1 MFCKSYCQALM
12 EAAASGESLN
22 RALATHV
29 AGCEGCSAAFAE
41 ERALFA
47 LIEDSLGVRSN
58 APAPP
63 SLVPRV
69 RAQIAAGPTKTRWHI
84 PVLAFATLG
93 LVAGVIAISAA
104 FHWHSAPDDA
114 RGKSPAMA
122 SSVQSTDSGE
132 ATASLVQSAPPV
144 KQAPPRLEKVVLSR
158 PKVRSGL
165 GVQVSA
171 EEQDGLEHYSA
182 RLRARS
188 LENSAR
194 AAGAVES
201 DLAFNI
207 RPLEIAAMDVRQL
220 SIEPLESDQYN

>member
-1 MFCKSYCQALM
+1 MFCESYRQPLM
-12 EAAASGESLN
+12 DAAASGESLS

-29 AGCEGCSAAFAE
+29 VSCEGCSVAFAE

-47 LIEDSLGVRSN
+47 TIEDSLGVRSN
-58 APAPP
+58 ASAPP

-69 RAQIAAGPTKTRWHI
+69 RAQIAASPTKTTWRI
-84 PVLAFATLG
+84 PALAFATLG
-93 LVAGVIAISAA
+93 LVAGVVAISPA
-104 FHWHSAPDDA
+104 FHWHSTPDDS

-122 SSVQSTDSGE
+122 STVRSADSRE
-132 ATASLVQSAPPV
+132 ATGSLVQSAPPV
-144 KQAPPRLEKVVLSR
+144 KQFPPRLEKVVLSR
-158 PKVRSGL
+158 KVRSGVE
-165 GVQVSA
+165 VQVSA
-171 EEQDGLEHYSA
+171 EELAGLEHYSA

-194 AAGAVES
+194 AVGTVES

-220 SIEPLESDQYN
+220 TIEPLESDESN

>member
-1 MFCKSYCQALM
+1 MSCESYRQPLM
-12 EAAASGESLN
+12 DAAASGESLN

-29 AGCEGCSAAFAE
+29 ADCEGCSAAFAE

-47 LIEDSLGVRSN
+47 AIEYSLGVRSN

-69 RAQIAAGPTKTRWHI
+69 QAQIAASPTKTTWRI

-93 LVAGVIAISAA
+93 LAAGVVAISPA
-104 FHWHSAPDDA
+104 FHWHSTPDDSK
-114 RGKSPAMA
+114 GKSPAMA
-122 SSVQSTDSGE
+122 STVQSADSRE
-132 ATASLVQSAPPV
+132 ANESLVQSAPPV
-144 KQAPPRLEKVVLSR
+144 KQFPPRPEKVVLSR
-158 PKVRSGL
+158 KVRSDVE
-165 GVQVSA
+165 VQVSA
-171 EEQDGLEHYSA
+171 EEQAGLEHYSA
-182 RLRARS
+182 GLRARS

-194 AAGAVES
+194 AVGAVES

-220 SIEPLESDQYN
+220 TIEPLESDEYN

>member
-1 MFCKSYCQALM
+1 MFCKSYWQPLM
-12 EAAASGESLN
+12 DAAASGESLN
-22 RALATHV
+22 HALATHV

-47 LIEDSLGVRSN
+47 AIEDSLGVRSN

-69 RAQIAAGPTKTRWHI
+69 RAQIATNPTRTTWRI

-93 LVAGVIAISAA
+93 LVAGGVAISPA
-104 FHWHSAPDDA
+104 FHWHSTPDDSRA
-114 RGKSPAMA
+114 KSPAMA
-122 SSVQSTDSGE
+122 STVQSADSRQAPG
-132 ATASLVQSAPPV
+132 SLVQSAPPV
-144 KQAPPRLEKVVLSR
+144 RRFPPRLEKAVLAR
-158 PKVRSGL
+158 KVRSDVE
-165 GVQVSA
+165 VQVSA
-171 EEQDGLEHYSA
+171 EEQAGLEHYSA

-188 LENSAR
+188 RENSAR
-194 AAGAVES
+194 AVGAVES

-220 SIEPLESDQYN
+220 AIEPLESDEYN

>member
-1 MFCKSYCQALM
+1 MFCESYRQPLM
-12 EAAASGESLN
+12 DAAASGESLN

-29 AGCEGCSAAFAE
+29 VGCEGCSVAFAE

-47 LIEDSLGVRSN
+47 TIEDSLEFRSN
-58 APAPP
+58 APVPP

-69 RAQIAAGPTKTRWHI
+69 RAQIAASPTKTTWRI
-84 PVLAFATLG
+84 PALAFATLG
-93 LVAGVIAISAA
+93 LVAGVVAISHA
-104 FHWHSAPDDA
+104 FHWHSTPDDS

-122 SSVQSTDSGE
+122 YPVQSADSRE
-132 ATASLVQSAPPV
+132 ATGSLVQAAPPV
-144 KQAPPRLEKVVLSR
+144 KQFPPRLERVVLTR
-158 PKVRSGL
+158 KVRSGL
-165 GVQVSA
+165 EVQVSA
-171 EEQDGLEHYSA
+171 EEQAGLEHYSA

-194 AAGAVES
+194 AVGTVES

-220 SIEPLESDQYN
+220 TIEPLESDEYN

>member
-1 MFCKSYCQALM
+1 MFCESYRQPLM
-12 EAAASGESLN
+12 DAAASGESLN

-29 AGCEGCSAAFAE
+29 ADCEGCSAAFAE

-47 LIEDSLGVRSN
+47 AIEDSLGVRSN

-69 RAQIAAGPTKTRWHI
+69 RAQIAASPTKTTWRI

-93 LVAGVIAISAA
+93 LVTGVVAISPA
-104 FHWHSAPDDA
+104 FHWHSTPDDSK
-114 RGKSPAMA
+114 GKSPAMA
-122 SSVQSTDSGE
+122 STVQSADSRE
-132 ATASLVQSAPPV
+132 ATGSLVQSAPPV
-144 KQAPPRLEKVVLSR
+144 KQFPPRLEKIVLSR
-158 PKVRSGL
+158 SKVRSDVE
-165 GVQVSA
+165 VQVSA
-171 EEQDGLEHYSA
+171 EEQAGLEHYSA

-194 AAGAVES
+194 ALGAVES

-220 SIEPLESDQYN
+220 TIEPLESDEYN

>member
-1 MFCKSYCQALM
+1 MFCESYRQPLM

-29 AGCEGCSAAFAE
+29 AGCQGCSVAFAE
-41 ERALFA
+41 ERTLFA
-47 LIEDSLGVRSN
+47 TIEDSLGVRCN

-69 RAQIAAGPTKTRWHI
+69 RAQIAASPTKTTWRI
-84 PVLAFATLG
+84 PALAFATLG
-93 LVAGVIAISAA
+93 LVAGVGAISPA
-104 FHWHSAPDDA
+104 FHWHSTPDDS

-122 SSVQSTDSGE
+122 STVQSAESRE
-132 ATASLVQSAPPV
+132 ATGSLVQCAPPV
-144 KQAPPRLEKVVLSR
+144 KQFPPRLERVVLSR
-158 PKVRSGL
+158 KVRSGVE
-165 GVQVSA
+165 VQVSG
-171 EEQDGLEHYSA
+171 EEQAGLEHYSA

-188 LENSAR
+188 LETSAR
-194 AAGAVES
+194 AVGTVES

-220 SIEPLESDQYN
+220 TIEPLESDGYN

>member
-1 MFCKSYCQALM
+1 MFCKSYCQPLM
-12 EAAASGESLN
+12 DAAASGESLN

-47 LIEDSLGVRSN
+47 AIEDSLGVRSN

-69 RAQIAAGPTKTRWHI
+69 RAQIAASPTKTTWRV

-93 LVAGVIAISAA
+93 LIAGVVAISPA
-104 FHWHSAPDDA
+104 FHWHSTPDDS
-114 RGKSPAMA
+114 RGKA
-122 SSVQSTDSGE
+122 STVQSTDSRE
-132 ATASLVQSAPPV
+132 ATGSLVQSAPPV
-144 KQAPPRLEKVVLSR
+144 KQFPPRLEKVVLSR
-158 PKVRSGL
+158 SKVRCD
-165 GVQVSA
+165 VEVRVSA
-171 EEQDGLEHYSA
+171 EEQAGLEHYSA

-194 AAGAVES
+194 AVGAVES

-207 RPLEIAAMDVRQL
+207 RPLEIAAMEVRPL
-220 SIEPLESDQYN
+220 TIEPLESDGYN